1 MQAYS
6 QEYIVLKT
14 AFLAVII
21 VFFTTATL
29 QRNLVW
35 DTKLSLWTDVAQKS
49 PKKARTHNNLG
60 NCYMLLGHPF
70 KAIEEYKITLSLDP
84 NNVETYYNLGLNL
97 ENVGIIN
104 QAVYYYDIFC
114 KGAPPA
120 YADQKR
126 QSCERVR
133 TLSPG
138 MNLRPGGGSR
148 QAE

>member
-1 MQAYS
+1 M
-6 QEYIVLKT
+6 QEYLLPKT
-14 AFLAVII
+14 ALLAVVII
-21 VFFTTATL
+21 LLAVAVH

-49 PKKARTHNNLG
+49 PKKARAHNNLG
-60 NCYMLLGHPF
+60 NCYMLLDHPF

-126 QSCERVR
+126 QSCERVQ
-133 TLSPG
+133 TLSSG
-138 MNLRPGGGSR
+138 MK
-148 QAE
+148 